1 MQVDWKLS
9 LTATEVTE
17 ARIKNPAKLGTWQV
31 DVMAN
36 TRHDSICPS
45 NYCFY
50 VHEFVGT
57 SYLHKYPRNK

>member
-45 NYCFY
+45 NYCILRARVRGY
-50 VHEFVGT
+50 VVFT
-57 SYLHKYPRNK
+57 